1 MKQLLSE
8 LFKILCTLFDKLL
21 NFANESI
28 KTLHVFMKTR
38 ISNTL
43 FILLA
48 TLVALSGCT
57 NHYKYKIGVSQCVG
71 GAWRDKAN
79 VEMLSA
85 QHLYDNDVKVIIKNA
100 DNNNE
105 RQCLQIDS
113 LVDEGVDLLVVS
125 PNDYHAL
132 NGSLQRAR
140 EKNIPV
146 VFFDRTTALK
156 DYTAYIGGDNVEAG
170 RKMAEYAAML
180 CRDSVKTEG
189 RRPIVL
195 EMSGPA
201 DMSPAVQ
208 RHSGFSETMKQFP
221 SIEYHHVP
229 GQWSYD
235 DCKRIMQRWLKDGK
249 NVDIVFCH
257 SDFVF
262 FGAYEAAKEFHKEHD
277 IRFLGIDGLPGEGID
292 AIQNGQLAASYIYPT
307 HGEEVI
313 ALAVRILEGK
323 PFERVNNLKSFVI
336 TPQNVADISLS
347 SNSLMKQNQ
356 YLATIQ
362 SKLETYLGF
371 YHIQRALLIVSML
384 VILLLAVAV
393 FTTWRAVRATR
404 RANRRMRELNDEQTR
419 FFTNASHQL
428 RTPLTLIA
436 GPVNQLAAG
445 KGDSQQLIDIIKRNV
460 EQLQRLVSDVLLFR
474 RENRATIDDST
485 ATTDE
490 QLIASQKS
498 VQESR
503 HDTLINDN
511 ADELATVLI
520 VDDNTDMR
528 AYLRTLLLD
537 RYYVIEAADGQSGLK
552 LAVESVPDIVV
563 SDVMM
568 PVMDGLTFCTRL
580 KQHEATS
587 HIPVLLLTARS
598 SEQQHIEGLQT
609 GADIYMTKP
618 FSADLLLANIAS
630 LLANRQKLRQLF
642 KAQNLSSEQ
651 PTIQNSKLK
660 TQNSP
665 SPDRRFLDTF
675 LKAMEKHMSN
685 TNLKI
690 EDLGDEVGLS
700 RVQLY
705 RKVKALTG
713 MTPVEILRETR
724 LKRAMQ
730 LLKTTDKTVSEIAN
744 EVGFATPGYFS
755 SCFKKQYDKYP
766 TDIREEMK
774 V

>member
-1 MKQLLSE
+1 
-8 LFKILCTLFDKLL
+8 
-21 NFANESI
+21 
-28 KTLHVFMKTR
+28 MKTKTY
-38 ISNTL
+38 NTL
-43 FILLA
+43 YIMLAVLILA
-48 TLVALSGCT
+48 TGCT
-57 NHYKYKIGVSQCVG
+57 SNYKYKIGVSQCVG
-71 GAWRDKAN
+71 GRWREKAN
-79 VEMLSA
+79 IEMLSA
-85 QHLYDNDVKVIIKNA
+85 QHLYDTDVKVIIKDA
-100 DNNNE
+100 DNSNE
-105 RQCLQIDS
+105 RQCQQIDS
-113 LVDEGVDLLVVS
+113 LVDESVDLLVVS

-140 EKNIPV
+140 NKNIPII
-146 VFFDRTTALK
+146 FFDRTTAMK
-156 DYTAYIGGDNVEAG
+156 DYTAYIGGDNIEAG

-189 RRPIVL
+189 RQPIVL
-195 EMSGPA
+195 EMTGPLEI
-201 DMSPAVQ
+201 SPAAQ
-208 RHSGFSETMKQFP
+208 RHKGFSEAI
-221 SIEYHHVP
+221 SRYSDIDYHHVP
-229 GQWSYD
+229 SKWSYD
-235 DCKRIMQRWLKDGK
+235 DCKRIMQEWLKEGK
-249 NVDIVFCH
+249 TVDVVFCH
-257 SDFVF
+257 SDLAAI
-262 FGAYEAAKEFHKEHD
+262 GAYEAAKKFHKERD
-277 IRFLGIDGLPGEGID
+277 IHFIGIDGLPGEGID
-292 AIQNGQLAASYIYPT
+292 AVQKGQLSASYIYPT

-313 ALAVRILEGK
+313 ALALRILEGK
-323 PFERVNNLKSFVI
+323 PFERVNNMKSFVV

-371 YHIQRALLIVSML
+371 YHIQRSLLIVAFL

-393 FTTWRAVRATR
+393 ATTWRAVKVTR

-436 GPVNQLAAG
+436 GPINQLAEG
-445 KGDSQQLIDIIKRNV
+445 KGDKQQLIDIIQRNV
-460 EQLQRLVSDVLLFR
+460 GQLQRLISDVLLFR
-474 RENRATIDDST
+474 RENRATVDDTT
-485 ATTDE
+485 ATTNE
-490 QLIASQKS
+490 QLTASRKS
-498 VQESR
+498 VQDCR
-503 HDTLINDN
+503 HDILVNNN

-520 VDDNTDMR
+520 VDDNADMR

-598 SEQQHIEGLQT
+598 SEQQYIEGLQT
-609 GADIYMTKP
+609 GADMYMTKP
-618 FSADLLLANIAS
+618 FSAELLLANIAS

-642 KAQNLSSEQ
+642 K
-651 PTIQNSKLK
+651 
-660 TQNSP
+660 TQNSSSELP
-665 SPDRRFLDTF
+665 TILALASGKSRAQHSTSISPDRRFLDTF
-675 LKAMEKHMSN
+675 LKAMDKHMSN

-690 EDLGDEVGLS
+690 EVIGDEIGLS

-713 MTPVEILRETR
+713 MTPIEILRETR

>member
-1 MKQLLSE
+1 
-8 LFKILCTLFDKLL
+8 
-21 NFANESI
+21 
-28 KTLHVFMKTR
+28 MKTKTY
-38 ISNTL
+38 NTL

-48 TLVALSGCT
+48 TLILATGCT
-57 NHYKYKIGVSQCVG
+57 SNYKYKIGVSQCVG
-71 GAWRDKAN
+71 GRWREKAN
-79 VEMLSA
+79 IEMLSA
-85 QHLYDNDVKVIIKNA
+85 QHLYDTDVKVIIKNA
-100 DNNNE
+100 DNSNE

-113 LVDEGVDLLVVS
+113 LINEGVDLLVVS

-132 NGSLQRAR
+132 NSSLQHAR
-140 EKNIPV
+140 DKNIPII
-146 VFFDRTTALK
+146 FFDRTTAMK

-180 CRDSVKTEG
+180 CRDSVKTDG

-195 EMSGPA
+195 EMSGPS
-201 DMSPAVQ
+201 DMSPAVE
-208 RHSGFSETMKQFP
+208 RHSGFSETMKQYP

-257 SDFVF
+257 SDFVV

-292 AIQNGQLAASYIYPT
+292 AVQKGQLSASYIYPT

-313 ALAVRILEGK
+313 ALALRILEGK
-323 PFERVNNLKSFVI
+323 PFERVNNMKSFVV

-371 YHIQRALLIVSML
+371 YHIQRSLLIVAFL

-393 FTTWRAVRATR
+393 ATTWRAVKVTR

-436 GPVNQLAAG
+436 GPINQLAEG
-445 KGDSQQLIDIIKRNV
+445 KGDKQQLIDIIQRNV
-460 EQLQRLVSDVLLFR
+460 EQLQRLISDVLLFR
-474 RENRATIDDST
+474 RENRATVDDTT
-485 ATTDE
+485 ATTNE
-490 QLIASQKS
+490 QLTASRKS
-498 VQESR
+498 VQDCR
-503 HDTLINDN
+503 HDIIVNNN

-520 VDDNTDMR
+520 VDDNADMR

-598 SEQQHIEGLQT
+598 SEQQYIEGLQT
-609 GADIYMTKP
+609 GADMYMTKP

-642 KAQNLSSEQ
+642 KTQNLSSAL
-651 PTIQNSKLK
+651 PTTSQHSTLN
-660 TQNSP
+660 TQHSTSI

-675 LKAMEKHMSN
+675 LKAMDKHMSN

-690 EDLGDEVGLS
+690 EVIGDEIGLS

-713 MTPVEILRETR
+713 MTPIEILRETR

-766 TDIREEMK
+766 TDVREEMK

>member
-1 MKQLLSE
+1 M
-8 LFKILCTLFDKLL
+8 IH
-21 NFANESI
+21 
-28 KTLHVFMKTR
+28 KTY
-38 ISNTL
+38 NTL
-43 FILLA
+43 FII
-48 TLVALSGCT
+48 LVALLTLTGCSS
-57 NHYKYKIGVSQCVG
+57 HYKYKIGVSQCVG
-71 GAWRDKAN
+71 GRWREKAN
-79 VEMLSA
+79 NEMLAA
-85 QHLYDNDVKVIIKNA
+85 QHLYDNDVKVVIKNA

-132 NGSLQRAR
+132 DRSLQRAR
-140 EKNIPV
+140 KKNIPI
-146 VFFDRTTALK
+146 VFFDRITAMK
-156 DYTAYIGGDNVEAG
+156 DYAAYIGGDNVEAG
-170 RKMAEYAAML
+170 RMMGEYAAML
-180 CRDSVKTEG
+180 CRDSVVTDG
-189 RRPIVL
+189 RRPVVL
-195 EMSGPA
+195 EMTGPLEI
-201 DMSPAVQ
+201 SPATQ
-208 RHSGFSETMKQFP
+208 RHAGFSNAVSNHS
-221 SIEYHHVP
+221 SIDYRHVP
-229 GQWSYD
+229 SLWSYD
-235 DCKRIMQRWLKDGK
+235 DCKRIMRQWIKDGK
-249 NVDIVFCH
+249 DVDIVFCH
-257 SDFVF
+257 SDLAAM
-262 FGAYEAAKEFHKEHD
+262 GAYDAAKELHKERD
-277 IRFLGIDGLPGEGID
+277 IRFLGIDALPGEGID
-292 AIQNGQLAASYIYPT
+292 AVEQGRLSASYVYPT

-313 ALAVRILEGK
+313 ALALRILEGK
-323 PFERVNNLKSFVI
+323 PYERINNMKSIVI
-336 TPQNVADISLS
+336 TPQNVAEISLS
-347 SNSLMKQNQ
+347 SLSLMKQNQ

-371 YHIQRALLIVSML
+371 YRIQRSLLAVSLL

-393 FTTWRAVRATR
+393 FTTWRAIRAIR
-404 RANRRMRELNDEQTR
+404 RANRRMREMNDEQTR

-436 GPVNQLAAG
+436 GPVSQLAEG
-445 KGDSQQLIDIIKRNV
+445 KGDAQQLVGIIQRNV
-460 EQLQRLVSDVLLFR
+460 EQLQRIVSDVLLFR
-474 RENRATIDDST
+474 RENRATMDDST
-485 ATTDE
+485 VATDE
-490 QLIASQKS
+490 QLMASRKA
-498 VQESR
+498 VLESR

-520 VDDNTDMR
+520 VDDNADMR

-537 RYYVIEAADGQSGLK
+537 CYYVIEAADGQSGLK

-598 SEQQHIEGLQT
+598 SEQQYIEGLQT
-609 GADIYMTKP
+609 GADMYMTKP
-618 FSADLLLANIAS
+618 FSVDLLLANIAS

-642 KAQNLSSEQ
+642 KADKETDHPVIAE
-651 PTIQNSKLK
+651 PTA
-660 TQNSP
+660 
-665 SPDRRFLDTF
+665 SPDRRFLDAF
-675 LKAMEKHMSN
+675 LKAMEKHMGN

-766 TDIREEMK
+766 TDIREKLK

>member
-1 MKQLLSE
+1 M
-8 LFKILCTLFDKLL
+8 
-21 NFANESI
+21 
-28 KTLHVFMKTR
+28 
-38 ISNTL
+38 
-43 FILLA
+43 
-48 TLVALSGCT
+48 
-57 NHYKYKIGVSQCVG
+57 
-71 GAWRDKAN
+71 
-79 VEMLSA
+79 
-85 QHLYDNDVKVIIKNA
+85 
-100 DNNNE
+100 
-105 RQCLQIDS
+105 
-113 LVDEGVDLLVVS
+113 
-125 PNDYHAL
+125 
-132 NGSLQRAR
+132 
-140 EKNIPV
+140 
-146 VFFDRTTALK
+146 
-156 DYTAYIGGDNVEAG
+156 
-170 RKMAEYAAML
+170 
-180 CRDSVKTEG
+180 
-189 RRPIVL
+189 
-195 EMSGPA
+195 
-201 DMSPAVQ
+201 
-208 RHSGFSETMKQFP
+208 
-221 SIEYHHVP
+221 
-229 GQWSYD
+229 
-235 DCKRIMQRWLKDGK
+235 
-249 NVDIVFCH
+249 
-257 SDFVF
+257 
-262 FGAYEAAKEFHKEHD
+262 
-277 IRFLGIDGLPGEGID
+277 
-292 AIQNGQLAASYIYPT
+292 
-307 HGEEVI
+307 I
-313 ALAVRILEGK
+313 ALALRILEGK
-323 PFERVNNLKSFVI
+323 PFKRTNNLKSIVV
-336 TPQNVADISLS
+336 TPQNVADIALS
-347 SNSLMKQNQ
+347 SHSLQKQNS

-362 SKLETYLGF
+362 TKLETYLGF
-371 YHIQRALLIVSML
+371 YHIQRALLIVSLL

-436 GPVNQLAAG
+436 GPVKQLAEG
-445 KGDSQQLIDIIKRNV
+445 KGDRQQLVGIVQRNV

-474 RENRATIDDST
+474 RENSATVDDTT

-490 QLIASQKS
+490 QLLASRKA

-511 ADELATVLI
+511 AEELATVLI
-520 VDDNTDMR
+520 VDDNADMR

-568 PVMDGLTFCTRL
+568 PVMDGLAFCTRL
-580 KQHEATS
+580 KHHEATS

-598 SEQQHIEGLQT
+598 SEQQCIEGLQT

-642 KAQNLSSEQ
+642 NTQNL
-651 PTIQNSKLK
+651 N
-660 TQNSP
+660 TQNLNTTPSQHSTFNTQHSTSP

-690 EDLGDEVGLS
+690 EDLGGEVGLS

-766 TDIREEMK
+766 TDVREEMK

>member
-1 MKQLLSE
+1 
-8 LFKILCTLFDKLL
+8 
-21 NFANESI
+21 
-28 KTLHVFMKTR
+28 MKTKTY
-38 ISNTL
+38 NTL
-43 FILLA
+43 YIMLAVLILA
-48 TLVALSGCT
+48 TGCT
-57 NHYKYKIGVSQCVG
+57 SNYKYKIGVSQCVG
-71 GAWRDKAN
+71 GRWREKAN
-79 VEMLSA
+79 IEMLSA
-85 QHLYDNDVKVIIKNA
+85 QHLYDTDVKVIIKNA
-100 DNNNE
+100 DNSNE

-113 LVDEGVDLLVVS
+113 LINEGVDLLVVS

-140 EKNIPV
+140 EKNIPI
-146 VFFDRTTALK
+146 VFFDRTTAMK
-156 DYTAYIGGDNVEAG
+156 DYTAYIGGDNIEAG

-189 RRPIVL
+189 RQPIVL
-195 EMSGPA
+195 EMTGPLEI
-201 DMSPAVQ
+201 SPAAQ
-208 RHSGFSETMKQFP
+208 RHKGFSEAI
-221 SIEYHHVP
+221 SRYSDIDYHHVP
-229 GQWSYD
+229 SKWSYD
-235 DCKRIMQRWLKDGK
+235 DCKRIMQEWLKEGK
-249 NVDIVFCH
+249 TVDVVFCH
-257 SDFVF
+257 SDLAAI
-262 FGAYEAAKEFHKEHD
+262 GAYEAAKEFHKERD
-277 IRFLGIDGLPGEGID
+277 IHFIGIDGLPGEGID
-292 AIQNGQLAASYIYPT
+292 AVQKGQLSASYIYPT

-313 ALAVRILEGK
+313 ALALRILEGK
-323 PFERVNNLKSFVI
+323 PFERVNNMKSFVV

-371 YHIQRALLIVSML
+371 YHSQRSLLIVAFL

-393 FTTWRAVRATR
+393 ATTWRAVKVTR

-436 GPVNQLAAG
+436 GPINQLAEG
-445 KGDSQQLIDIIKRNV
+445 KGDKQQLIDIIQRNV
-460 EQLQRLVSDVLLFR
+460 GQLQRLISDVLLFR
-474 RENRATIDDST
+474 RENRATVDDTT
-485 ATTDE
+485 ATTNE
-490 QLIASQKS
+490 QLTASRKS
-498 VQESR
+498 VQDCR
-503 HDTLINDN
+503 HDILVNNN

-520 VDDNTDMR
+520 VDDNADMR

-598 SEQQHIEGLQT
+598 SEQQYIEGLQT
-609 GADIYMTKP
+609 GADMYMTKP

-642 KAQNLSSEQ
+642 KAQNSLSEL
-651 PTIQNSKLK
+651 PTIQHS
-660 TQNSP
+660 TSI

-675 LKAMEKHMSN
+675 LKAMDKHMSN

-690 EDLGDEVGLS
+690 EVIGDEIGLS

-713 MTPVEILRETR
+713 MTPIEILRETR

-766 TDIREEMK
+766 TDVREEMK

>member
-1 MKQLLSE
+1 
-8 LFKILCTLFDKLL
+8 
-21 NFANESI
+21 
-28 KTLHVFMKTR
+28 MKTKTY
-38 ISNTL
+38 NTL
-43 FILLA
+43 FIMLAVLILA
-48 TLVALSGCT
+48 TGCT
-57 NHYKYKIGVSQCVG
+57 SNYKYKIGVSQCVG
-71 GAWRDKAN
+71 GRWREKAN
-79 VEMLSA
+79 IEMLSA
-85 QHLYDNDVKVIIKNA
+85 QHLYDTDVKVIIKDA
-100 DNNNE
+100 DNSNE
-105 RQCLQIDS
+105 RQCQQIDS
-113 LVDEGVDLLVVS
+113 LVDESVDLLVVS

-140 EKNIPV
+140 NKNIPII
-146 VFFDRTTALK
+146 FFDRTTAMK
-156 DYTAYIGGDNVEAG
+156 DYTAYIGGDNIEAG

-189 RRPIVL
+189 RQPIVL
-195 EMSGPA
+195 EMTGPLEI
-201 DMSPAVQ
+201 SPAAQ
-208 RHSGFSETMKQFP
+208 RHKGFSEAI
-221 SIEYHHVP
+221 SRYSDIDYHHVP
-229 GQWSYD
+229 SKWSYD
-235 DCKRIMQRWLKDGK
+235 DCKRIMQEWLKEGK
-249 NVDIVFCH
+249 TVDVVFCH
-257 SDFVF
+257 SDLAAI
-262 FGAYEAAKEFHKEHD
+262 GAYEAAKKFHKERD
-277 IRFLGIDGLPGEGID
+277 IHFIGIDGLPGEGID
-292 AIQNGQLAASYIYPT
+292 AVQKRQLSASYIYPT

-313 ALAVRILEGK
+313 ALALRILEGK
-323 PFERVNNLKSFVI
+323 TFERVNNMKSFVV

-371 YHIQRALLIVSML
+371 YHIQRSLLIVAFL

-393 FTTWRAVRATR
+393 ATTWRAVKVTR

-436 GPVNQLAAG
+436 GPINQLAEG
-445 KGDSQQLIDIIKRNV
+445 KGDKQQLIDIIQRNV
-460 EQLQRLVSDVLLFR
+460 GQLQRLISDVLLFR
-474 RENRATIDDST
+474 RENRATVDDTT
-485 ATTDE
+485 ATTNE
-490 QLIASQKS
+490 QLTASRKS
-498 VQESR
+498 VQDCR
-503 HDTLINDN
+503 HDILVNNN

-520 VDDNTDMR
+520 VDDNADMR

-598 SEQQHIEGLQT
+598 SEQQYIEGLQT
-609 GADIYMTKP
+609 GADMYMTKP
-618 FSADLLLANIAS
+618 FSAELLLANIAS

-642 KAQNLSSEQ
+642 K
-651 PTIQNSKLK
+651 
-660 TQNSP
+660 TQNSSSELP
-665 SPDRRFLDTF
+665 TILALASGKSRAQHSTSISPDRRFLDTF
-675 LKAMEKHMSN
+675 LKAMDKHMSN

-690 EDLGDEVGLS
+690 EVIGDEIGLS

-713 MTPVEILRETR
+713 MTPIEILRETR

-766 TDIREEMK
+766 TDVREEMK

>member
-1 MKQLLSE
+1 MNNK
-8 LFKILCTLFDKLL
+8 
-21 NFANESI
+21 
-28 KTLHVFMKTR
+28 VY
-38 ISNTL
+38 NTL
-43 FILLA
+43 FILLVTLLTA
-48 TLVALSGCT
+48 TGCT
-57 NHYKYKIGVSQCVG
+57 TNYKYKIGVSQCVG
-71 GAWRDKAN
+71 GRWREKAN
-79 VEMLSA
+79 IEMRSA
-85 QHLYDNDVKVIIKNA
+85 QHLYDTDVKVIIKNA
-100 DNNNE
+100 DNNND
-105 RQCLQIDS
+105 RQCRQIDS

-125 PNDYHAL
+125 PNDFHAL

-140 EKNIPV
+140 NKNIPI
-146 VFFDRTTALK
+146 VFFDRTTALN

-195 EMSGPA
+195 EMTGPLEI
-201 DMSPAVQ
+201 SPAAQ
-208 RHSGFSETMKQFP
+208 RHKGFSEAISRETY
-221 SIEYHHVP
+221 IDYHHVP
-229 GQWSYD
+229 SKWSYD
-235 DCKRIMQRWLKDGK
+235 DCKRIMRQWLKDGK
-249 NVDIVFCH
+249 TADVVFCH
-257 SDFVF
+257 SDLAAV
-262 FGAYEAAKEFHKEHD
+262 GAYEAAKELHKEHE

-292 AIQNGQLAASYIYPT
+292 AVQNGQLAASYIYPT

-313 ALAVRILEGK
+313 ALALRILEGK
-323 PFERVNNLKSFVI
+323 PYERTNNMKSFVV
-336 TPQNVADISLS
+336 TPQNVADVALS

-356 YLATIQ
+356 HLATIQ

-371 YHIQRALLIVSML
+371 FHIQRALLVVSML
-384 VILLLAVAV
+384 IIVLLVVAV

-460 EQLQRLVSDVLLFR
+460 EQLQRLVGDVLLFR

-490 QLIASQKS
+490 QLMASRKA

-503 HDTLINDN
+503 HDTLINEN

-520 VDDNTDMR
+520 VDDNADMR

-609 GADIYMTKP
+609 GADMYMTKP

-630 LLANRQKLRQLF
+630 LLANRLKLRQLF
-642 KAQNLSSEQ
+642 NAQNSQSEQ
-651 PTIQNSKLK
+651 PS
-660 TQNSP
+660 TQHSTLNTQHSP

-705 RKVKALTG
+705 RKVKALMG

-724 LKRAMQ
+724 LKRAMT

-766 TDIREEMK
+766 TDVREELK

>member
-1 MKQLLSE
+1 MK
-8 LFKILCTLFDKLL
+8 
-21 NFANESI
+21 A
-28 KTLHVFMKTR
+28 R

-43 FILLA
+43 FILFA
-48 TLVALSGCT
+48 TLVTLSGCT
-57 NHYKYKIGVSQCVG
+57 TNYKYKIGVSQCVG
-71 GAWRDKAN
+71 GRWREKAN

-100 DNNNE
+100 DNNE

-140 EKNIPV
+140 EKNIPI

-170 RKMAEYAAML
+170 RKMAEYAVLL
-180 CRDSVKTEG
+180 CRDSVKTDG
-189 RRPIVL
+189 RRPVVL
-195 EMSGPA
+195 EMTGPLA
-201 DMSPAVQ
+201 ISPAAQ
-208 RHSGFSETMKQFP
+208 RHAGFSEVISNNP
-221 SIEYHHVP
+221 SIDYRHLP
-229 GQWSYD
+229 SQWSYD
-235 DCKRIMQRWLKDGK
+235 DCKRIMREWLENGK
-249 NVDIVFCH
+249 AVDVVFCH
-257 SDFVF
+257 SDLAAV
-262 FGAYEAAKEFHKEHD
+262 GAYEAAKELHKERE
-277 IRFLGIDGLPGEGID
+277 IRFLCIDGLPGEGLD
-292 AIQNGQLAASYIYPT
+292 AVQNGQLAASYIYPT

-313 ALAVRILEGK
+313 ALALRILEGK
-323 PFERVNNLKSFVI
+323 PFERTNNQKSIVV
-336 TPQNVADISLS
+336 TPQNVADIALS
-347 SNSLMKQNQ
+347 CSSLMKQNR

-371 YHIQRALLIVSML
+371 YHLQRTLLAVAFL

-393 FTTWRAVRATR
+393 FTTWRAVKATR

-436 GPVNQLAAG
+436 GPINQLAEG
-445 KGDSQQLIDIIKRNV
+445 KGDRQQLVGIVQRNV

-474 RENRATIDDST
+474 SENSATVDDT
-485 ATTDE
+485 TVITDE
-490 QLIASQKS
+490 QLLASRKA

-511 ADELATVLI
+511 AEELATVLI
-520 VDDNTDMR
+520 VDDNADMR

-568 PVMDGLTFCTRL
+568 PVMDGLAFCTRL

-642 KAQNLSSEQ
+642 N
-651 PTIQNSKLK
+651 
-660 TQNSP
+660 TQHLTTTPSQHSTSP

-766 TDIREEMK
+766 TDVREEMK

>member
-1 MKQLLSE
+1 
-8 LFKILCTLFDKLL
+8 
-21 NFANESI
+21 
-28 KTLHVFMKTR
+28 MKTKTYH
-38 ISNTL
+38 TL
-43 FILLA
+43 LILLA
-48 TLVALSGCT
+48 TLTLATSCT
-57 NHYKYKIGVSQCVG
+57 INYKYKIGVSQCVG
-71 GAWRDKAN
+71 GRWRDKAN
-79 VEMLSA
+79 IEMLSA
-85 QHLYDNDVKVIIKNA
+85 QHLYDTDVKVIIKDA
-100 DNNNE
+100 DNSNE
-105 RQCLQIDS
+105 RQCQQIDS

-140 EKNIPV
+140 NKNIPI
-146 VFFDRTTALK
+146 VFYDRTTALN

-195 EMSGPA
+195 EMSGPS

-208 RHSGFSETMKQFP
+208 RHSGFSETMKQYP

-257 SDFVF
+257 SDFVV

-445 KGDSQQLIDIIKRNV
+445 KGDSQQLIDIVKRNV

-474 RENRATIDDST
+474 RENSATIDDST

-520 VDDNTDMR
+520 VDDNADMR

-609 GADIYMTKP
+609 GADMYMTKP

-630 LLANRQKLRQLF
+630 LLANRLKLRQLF
-642 KAQNLSSEQ
+642 NAQNSQSEQ
-651 PTIQNSKLK
+651 PS
-660 TQNSP
+660 TQHSTLNTQHSP

>member
-1 MKQLLSE
+1 
-8 LFKILCTLFDKLL
+8 
-21 NFANESI
+21 
-28 KTLHVFMKTR
+28 MKTQTYH
-38 ISNTL
+38 TL
-43 FILLA
+43 LILLA
-48 TLVALSGCT
+48 TLTLATSCT
-57 NHYKYKIGVSQCVG
+57 TNYKYKIGVSQCVG
-71 GAWRDKAN
+71 GRWRDKAN
-79 VEMLSA
+79 IEMLSA
-85 QHLYDNDVKVIIKNA
+85 QHLYDTDVKVIIKDA
-100 DNNNE
+100 DNSNE
-105 RQCLQIDS
+105 RQCQQIDS

-140 EKNIPV
+140 NKNIPI
-146 VFFDRTTALK
+146 VFYDRTTALN

-189 RRPIVL
+189 RQPIVL
-195 EMSGPA
+195 EMTGPLEI
-201 DMSPAVQ
+201 SPAAQ
-208 RHSGFSETMKQFP
+208 RHKGFSEAI
-221 SIEYHHVP
+221 SRYSDIDYHHVP
-229 GQWSYD
+229 SKWSYD
-235 DCKRIMQRWLKDGK
+235 DCKRIMQEWLKEGK
-249 NVDIVFCH
+249 TVDVVFCH
-257 SDFVF
+257 SDLAAI
-262 FGAYEAAKEFHKEHD
+262 GAYEAAKKFHKERD
-277 IRFLGIDGLPGEGID
+277 IHFIGIDGLPGEGID
-292 AIQNGQLAASYIYPT
+292 AVQKGQLSASYIYPT

-313 ALAVRILEGK
+313 ALALRILEGK
-323 PFERVNNLKSFVI
+323 TFERVNNMKSFVV

-371 YHIQRALLIVSML
+371 YHIQRSLLIVAFL

-393 FTTWRAVRATR
+393 ATTWRAVKVTR

-436 GPVNQLAAG
+436 GPINQLAEG
-445 KGDSQQLIDIIKRNV
+445 KGDKQQLIDIIQRNV
-460 EQLQRLVSDVLLFR
+460 GQLQRLISDVLLFR
-474 RENRATIDDST
+474 RENRATVDDTT
-485 ATTDE
+485 ATTNE
-490 QLIASQKS
+490 QLTASRKS
-498 VQESR
+498 VQDCR
-503 HDTLINDN
+503 HDILVNNN

-520 VDDNTDMR
+520 VDDNADMR
-528 AYLRTLLLD
+528 TYLRTLLLD

-598 SEQQHIEGLQT
+598 SEQQYIEGLQT
-609 GADIYMTKP
+609 GADMYMTKP
-618 FSADLLLANIAS
+618 FSAELLLANIAS

-642 KAQNLSSEQ
+642 K
-651 PTIQNSKLK
+651 
-660 TQNSP
+660 TQNSSSELP
-665 SPDRRFLDTF
+665 TILALASGKSRAQHSTSISPDRRFLDTF
-675 LKAMEKHMSN
+675 LKAMDKHMSN

-690 EDLGDEVGLS
+690 EVIGDEIGLS

-713 MTPVEILRETR
+713 MTPIEILRETR

-766 TDIREEMK
+766 TDVREEMK

>member
-1 MKQLLSE
+1 
-8 LFKILCTLFDKLL
+8 
-21 NFANESI
+21 
-28 KTLHVFMKTR
+28 MKTKTY
-38 ISNTL
+38 NTL
-43 FILLA
+43 FIMLAVLILA
-48 TLVALSGCT
+48 TGCT
-57 NHYKYKIGVSQCVG
+57 SNYKYKIGVSQCVG
-71 GAWRDKAN
+71 GRWREKAN
-79 VEMLSA
+79 IEMISA
-85 QHLYDNDVKVIIKNA
+85 QHLYDTDVKVIIKDA
-100 DNNNE
+100 DNSNE
-105 RQCLQIDS
+105 RQCQQIDS
-113 LVDEGVDLLVVS
+113 LVDESVDLLVVS

-140 EKNIPV
+140 NKNIPII
-146 VFFDRTTALK
+146 FFDRTTAMK
-156 DYTAYIGGDNVEAG
+156 DYTAYIGGDNIEAG

-189 RRPIVL
+189 RQPIVL
-195 EMSGPA
+195 EMTGPLEI
-201 DMSPAVQ
+201 SPAAQ
-208 RHSGFSETMKQFP
+208 RHKGFSEAI
-221 SIEYHHVP
+221 SRYSDIDYHHVP
-229 GQWSYD
+229 SKWSYD
-235 DCKRIMQRWLKDGK
+235 DCKCIMQEWLKEGK
-249 NVDIVFCH
+249 TVDVVFCH
-257 SDFVF
+257 SDLAAI
-262 FGAYEAAKEFHKEHD
+262 GAYEAAKEFHKERD
-277 IRFLGIDGLPGEGID
+277 IHFIGIDGLPGEGID
-292 AIQNGQLAASYIYPT
+292 AVQKGQLSASYIYPT

-313 ALAVRILEGK
+313 ALALRILEGK
-323 PFERVNNLKSFVI
+323 TFERVNNMKSFVV

-371 YHIQRALLIVSML
+371 YHIQRSLLIVAFL

-393 FTTWRAVRATR
+393 ATTWRAVKVTR

-436 GPVNQLAAG
+436 GPINQLAEG
-445 KGDSQQLIDIIKRNV
+445 KGDKQQLIDIIQRNV
-460 EQLQRLVSDVLLFR
+460 GQLQRLISDVLLFR
-474 RENRATIDDST
+474 RENRATVDDTT
-485 ATTDE
+485 ATTNE
-490 QLIASQKS
+490 QLMTSRKS
-498 VQESR
+498 VQDCR
-503 HDTLINDN
+503 HDILVNNN

-520 VDDNTDMR
+520 VDDNADMR

-598 SEQQHIEGLQT
+598 SEKQYIEGLQT
-609 GADIYMTKP
+609 GADMYMTKP
-618 FSADLLLANIAS
+618 FSAELLLANIAS
-630 LLANRQKLRQLF
+630 LLANRQKLRQRF
-642 KAQNLSSEQ
+642 KAQNSSSEL
-651 PTIQNSKLK
+651 PTILALASGKSRAQHS
-660 TQNSP
+660 TSI

-675 LKAMEKHMSN
+675 LKAMDKHMSN

-690 EDLGDEVGLS
+690 EVIGDEIGLS

-713 MTPVEILRETR
+713 MTPIEILRETR

-766 TDIREEMK
+766 TDVREEMK

>member
-1 MKQLLSE
+1 
-8 LFKILCTLFDKLL
+8 
-21 NFANESI
+21 
-28 KTLHVFMKTR
+28 MKTKTY
-38 ISNTL
+38 NTL
-43 FILLA
+43 YIMLAVLILA
-48 TLVALSGCT
+48 TGCT
-57 NHYKYKIGVSQCVG
+57 SNYKYKIGVSQCVG
-71 GAWRDKAN
+71 GRWREKAN
-79 VEMLSA
+79 IEMLSA
-85 QHLYDNDVKVIIKNA
+85 QHLYDTDVKVIIKNA
-100 DNNNE
+100 DNSNE

-113 LVDEGVDLLVVS
+113 LINEGVDLLVVS

-140 EKNIPV
+140 EKNIPI
-146 VFFDRTTALK
+146 VFFDRTTAMK
-156 DYTAYIGGDNVEAG
+156 DYTAYIGGDNIEAG

-189 RRPIVL
+189 RQPIVL
-195 EMSGPA
+195 EMTGPLEI
-201 DMSPAVQ
+201 SPAAQ
-208 RHSGFSETMKQFP
+208 RHKGFSEAI
-221 SIEYHHVP
+221 SRYSDIDYHHVP
-229 GQWSYD
+229 SKWSYD
-235 DCKRIMQRWLKDGK
+235 DCKRIMQEWLKEGK
-249 NVDIVFCH
+249 TVDVVFCH
-257 SDFVF
+257 SDLAAI
-262 FGAYEAAKEFHKEHD
+262 GAYEAAKKFHKERD
-277 IRFLGIDGLPGEGID
+277 IHFIGIDGLPGEGID
-292 AIQNGQLAASYIYPT
+292 AVQKGQLSASYIYPT

-313 ALAVRILEGK
+313 ALALRILEGK
-323 PFERVNNLKSFVI
+323 PFERVNNMKSFVV

-371 YHIQRALLIVSML
+371 YHIQRSLLIVAFL

-393 FTTWRAVRATR
+393 ATTWRAVKVTR

-436 GPVNQLAAG
+436 GPINQLAEG
-445 KGDSQQLIDIIKRNV
+445 KGDKQQLIDIIQRNV
-460 EQLQRLVSDVLLFR
+460 GQLQRLISDVLLFR
-474 RENRATIDDST
+474 RENRATVDDTT
-485 ATTDE
+485 ATTNE
-490 QLIASQKS
+490 QLTASRKS
-498 VQESR
+498 VQDCR
-503 HDTLINDN
+503 HDILVNNN

-520 VDDNTDMR
+520 VDDNADMR

-598 SEQQHIEGLQT
+598 SEQQYIEGLQT
-609 GADIYMTKP
+609 GADMYMTKP

-642 KAQNLSSEQ
+642 KAQNSLSEL
-651 PTIQNSKLK
+651 PTIQHSTLNTQHSKLN
-660 TQNSP
+660 TQHSTSI

-675 LKAMEKHMSN
+675 LKAMDKHMSN

-690 EDLGDEVGLS
+690 EVIGDEIGLS

-713 MTPVEILRETR
+713 MTPIEILRETR

>member
-1 MKQLLSE
+1 MK
-8 LFKILCTLFDKLL
+8 
-21 NFANESI
+21 A
-28 KTLHVFMKTR
+28 KTY
-38 ISNTL
+38 NTL
-43 FILLA
+43 FIMLAVLILA
-48 TLVALSGCT
+48 TGCT
-57 NHYKYKIGVSQCVG
+57 SNYKYKIGVSQCVG
-71 GAWRDKAN
+71 GRWREKAN
-79 VEMLSA
+79 IEMLSA
-85 QHLYDNDVKVIIKNA
+85 QHLYDTDVKVIIKNA
-100 DNNNE
+100 DNRNE

-113 LVDEGVDLLVVS
+113 LINEGVDLLVVS

-140 EKNIPV
+140 EKNIPI
-146 VFFDRTTALK
+146 VFFDRTTAMK
-156 DYTAYIGGDNVEAG
+156 DYTAYIGGDNIEAG

-180 CRDSVKTEG
+180 CRDSVRTEG
-189 RRPIVL
+189 RQPIVL
-195 EMSGPA
+195 EMTGPLEI
-201 DMSPAVQ
+201 SPAAQ
-208 RHSGFSETMKQFP
+208 RHKGFSEAI
-221 SIEYHHVP
+221 SRYSYIDYHHVP
-229 GQWSYD
+229 SKWSYD
-235 DCKRIMQRWLKDGK
+235 DCKRIMQEWLKEGK
-249 NVDIVFCH
+249 TVDVVFCH
-257 SDFVF
+257 SDLAAI
-262 FGAYEAAKEFHKEHD
+262 GAYEAAKKFHKERD
-277 IRFLGIDGLPGEGID
+277 IHFIGIDGLPGEGID
-292 AIQNGQLAASYIYPT
+292 AVQKGQLSASYIYPT

-313 ALAVRILEGK
+313 ALALRILEGK
-323 PFERVNNLKSFVI
+323 PFERVNNMKSFVV

-371 YHIQRALLIVSML
+371 YHIQRSLLIVAFL

-393 FTTWRAVRATR
+393 ATTWRAVKVTR

-436 GPVNQLAAG
+436 GPINQLAEG
-445 KGDSQQLIDIIKRNV
+445 KGDKQQLIDIIQRNV
-460 EQLQRLVSDVLLFR
+460 EQLQRLISNVLLFR
-474 RENRATIDDST
+474 RENRATVDDTT
-485 ATTDE
+485 ATTNE
-490 QLIASQKS
+490 QLTASRKS
-498 VQESR
+498 VQDCR
-503 HDTLINDN
+503 HDILVNNN

-520 VDDNTDMR
+520 VDDNADMR

-598 SEQQHIEGLQT
+598 SEQQYIEGLQT
-609 GADIYMTKP
+609 GADMYMTKP
-618 FSADLLLANIAS
+618 FSAELLLANIAS

-642 KAQNLSSEQ
+642 K
-651 PTIQNSKLK
+651 
-660 TQNSP
+660 TQNSSSELP
-665 SPDRRFLDTF
+665 TILALASGKSRAQHSTSISPDRRFLDAF
-675 LKAMEKHMSN
+675 LKAMDKHMSN

-690 EDLGDEVGLS
+690 EVIGDEIGLS

-713 MTPVEILRETR
+713 MTPIEILRETR

-766 TDIREEMK
+766 TDVREEMK

>member
-1 MKQLLSE
+1 MLV
-8 LFKILCTLFDKLL
+8 T
-21 NFANESI
+21 
-28 KTLHVFMKTR
+28 
-38 ISNTL
+38 
-43 FILLA
+43 LLA
-48 TLVALSGCT
+48 VSGCSS
-57 NHYKYKIGVSQCVG
+57 HYKYKIGVSQCVG
-71 GAWRDKAN
+71 GRWREKAN

-85 QHLYDNDVKVIIKNA
+85 QHLYDNDVKVTIKDA
-100 DNNNE
+100 DNSNE
-105 RQCLQIDS
+105 RQCRQIDS

-132 NGSLQRAR
+132 DASLERAR
-140 EKNIPV
+140 KKNIPI

-156 DYTAYIGGDNVEAG
+156 DYAAYIGGDNVEAG
-170 RKMAEYAAML
+170 RKMGEYAAML
-180 CRDSVKTEG
+180 CRDSVKTDG

-195 EMSGPA
+195 EMTGPLEI
-201 DMSPAVQ
+201 SPAMQ
-208 RHSGFSETMKQFP
+208 RHKGFSEAMKHYP
-221 SIEYHHVP
+221 TVDYRHVP
-229 GQWSYD
+229 SQWSYD
-235 DCKRIMQRWLKDGK
+235 DCKRIMRQWIEEGK
-249 NVDIVFCH
+249 AVDVVFCH
-257 SDFVF
+257 SDLAAM
-262 FGAYEAAKEFHKEHD
+262 GAYDAAKELNKERD

-292 AIQNGQLAASYIYPT
+292 AIQQGRLDASYVYPT

-313 ALAVRILEGK
+313 ALALRILEGK
-323 PFERVNNLKSFVI
+323 PYERINNMKSIVI
-336 TPQNVADISLS
+336 TPQNVAEISLS
-347 SNSLMKQNQ
+347 SLSLMKQNQ

-371 YHIQRALLIVSML
+371 YRIQRSLLAVSLL

-393 FTTWRAVRATR
+393 FTTWRAIRAIR
-404 RANRRMRELNDEQTR
+404 RANRRMREMNDEQTR

-436 GPVNQLAAG
+436 GPVSQLAEG
-445 KGDSQQLIDIIKRNV
+445 KGDAQQLVGIIQRNV
-460 EQLQRLVSDVLLFR
+460 EQLQRIVSDVLLFR
-474 RENRATIDDST
+474 RENRATMDDST
-485 ATTDE
+485 VATDE
-490 QLIASQKS
+490 QLMASRKA
-498 VQESR
+498 VLESR

-520 VDDNTDMR
+520 VDDNADMR

-537 RYYVIEAADGQSGLK
+537 CYYVIEAADGQSGLK

-598 SEQQHIEGLQT
+598 SEQQYIEGLQT
-609 GADIYMTKP
+609 GADMYMTKP
-618 FSADLLLANIAS
+618 FSVDLLLANIAS

-642 KAQNLSSEQ
+642 KADKETDHPVIAE
-651 PTIQNSKLK
+651 PTA
-660 TQNSP
+660 
-665 SPDRRFLDTF
+665 SPDRRFLDAF
-675 LKAMEKHMSN
+675 LKAMEKHMGN
-685 TNLKI
+685 INLKI

-755 SCFKKQYDKYP
+755 SCFKKLYDKYP
-766 TDIREEMK
+766 TDVREELR

>member
-1 MKQLLSE
+1 MKPKTYHTLL
-8 LFKILCTLFDKLL
+8 
-21 NFANESI
+21 
-28 KTLHVFMKTR
+28 
-38 ISNTL
+38 
-43 FILLA
+43 ILLA
-48 TLVALSGCT
+48 TLTLATSCT
-57 NHYKYKIGVSQCVG
+57 INYKYKIGVSQCVG
-71 GAWRDKAN
+71 GRWRDKAN
-79 VEMLSA
+79 IEMLSA
-85 QHLYDNDVKVIIKNA
+85 QHLYDTDVKVIIKNA
-100 DNNNE
+100 DNSNE
-105 RQCLQIDS
+105 RQCRQIDS

-132 NGSLQRAR
+132 NKSLQRAHD
-140 EKNIPV
+140 KNIPI
-146 VFFDRTTALK
+146 VFYDRITAMN

-180 CRDSVKTEG
+180 CRDSVKAEG
-189 RRPIVL
+189 RRPY
-195 EMSGPA
+195 E
-201 DMSPAVQ
+201 
-208 RHSGFSETMKQFP
+208 
-221 SIEYHHVP
+221 
-229 GQWSYD
+229 

-249 NVDIVFCH
+249 NVDVVFCH
-257 SDFVF
+257 SDFVV

-323 PFERVNNLKSFVI
+323 PFERVNKLESFVI

-445 KGDSQQLIDIIKRNV
+445 NGDSQQLIDIIKRNV
-460 EQLQRLVSDVLLFR
+460 EQLQRLVGDVLLFR

-520 VDDNTDMR
+520 VDDNADMR

-568 PVMDGLTFCTRL
+568 PVMDGLTFCSRL

-598 SEQQHIEGLQT
+598 SEQQYIEGMQT
-609 GADIYMTKP
+609 GADMYMTKP
-618 FSADLLLANIAS
+618 FSADLLVANIAS

-642 KAQNLSSEQ
+642 KTQNLSSALPTANQHSTLNTQQ
-651 PTIQNSKLK
+651 PTS
-660 TQNSP
+660 T

-700 RVQLY
+700 RVQIY
-705 RKVKALTG
+705 RKVKALMG

>member
-1 MKQLLSE
+1 MAD
-8 LFKILCTLFDKLL
+8 I
-21 NFANESI
+21 
-28 KTLHVFMKTR
+28 
-38 ISNTL
+38 
-43 FILLA
+43 
-48 TLVALSGCT
+48 ALSS
-57 NHYKYKIGVSQCVG
+57 H
-71 GAWRDKAN
+71 
-79 VEMLSA
+79 
-85 QHLYDNDVKVIIKNA
+85 
-100 DNNNE
+100 
-105 RQCLQIDS
+105 
-113 LVDEGVDLLVVS
+113 
-125 PNDYHAL
+125 
-132 NGSLQRAR
+132 SLQ
-140 EKNIPV
+140 
-146 VFFDRTTALK
+146 
-156 DYTAYIGGDNVEAG
+156 
-170 RKMAEYAAML
+170 
-180 CRDSVKTEG
+180 
-189 RRPIVL
+189 
-195 EMSGPA
+195 
-201 DMSPAVQ
+201 
-208 RHSGFSETMKQFP
+208 
-221 SIEYHHVP
+221 
-229 GQWSYD
+229 
-235 DCKRIMQRWLKDGK
+235 
-249 NVDIVFCH
+249 
-257 SDFVF
+257 
-262 FGAYEAAKEFHKEHD
+262 
-277 IRFLGIDGLPGEGID
+277 
-292 AIQNGQLAASYIYPT
+292 
-307 HGEEVI
+307 
-313 ALAVRILEGK
+313 
-323 PFERVNNLKSFVI
+323 
-336 TPQNVADISLS
+336 
-347 SNSLMKQNQ
+347 KQNT
-356 YLATIQ
+356 YLSTIQ
-362 SKLETYLGF
+362 TKLETYLGF
-371 YHIQRALLIVSML
+371 YHIQRALLIVSLL

-436 GPVNQLAAG
+436 GPVNQLAEG
-445 KGDSQQLIDIIKRNV
+445 KGDRQQLVEIIKRNV
-460 EQLQRLVSDVLLFR
+460 EQLQRLVGDVLLFR
-474 RENRATIDDST
+474 RENNATVDDT
-485 ATTDE
+485 TVTTDE
-490 QLIASQKS
+490 QLQASRKA

-511 ADELATVLI
+511 AEELATVLI
-520 VDDNTDMR
+520 VDDNADMR

-568 PVMDGLTFCTRL
+568 PVMDGLAFCTRL

-642 KAQNLSSEQ
+642 K
-651 PTIQNSKLK
+651 
-660 TQNSP
+660 TQHLNTTPSQHSTLNTQHSTSP

-690 EDLGDEVGLS
+690 EDLGDEVGIS

-766 TDIREEMK
+766 TDVREEMK

>member
-1 MKQLLSE
+1 
-8 LFKILCTLFDKLL
+8 
-21 NFANESI
+21 
-28 KTLHVFMKTR
+28 
-38 ISNTL
+38 
-43 FILLA
+43 
-48 TLVALSGCT
+48 
-57 NHYKYKIGVSQCVG
+57 
-71 GAWRDKAN
+71 
-79 VEMLSA
+79 MLSA

-140 EKNIPV
+140 EKNIPI

-156 DYTAYIGGDNVEAG
+156 DYSYIGGDNVEAG
-170 RKMAEYAAML
+170 RKMAEYAVLL
-180 CRDSVKTEG
+180 CRDSVKTDG

-195 EMSGPA
+195 EMTGPLA
-201 DMSPAVQ
+201 ISPAAQ
-208 RHSGFSETMKQFP
+208 RHAGFSEVISNNP
-221 SIEYHHVP
+221 SIDYRHLP
-229 GQWSYD
+229 SQWSYD
-235 DCKRIMQRWLKDGK
+235 DCKRIMREWLENGK
-249 NVDIVFCH
+249 AVDVVFCH
-257 SDFVF
+257 SDLAAV
-262 FGAYEAAKEFHKEHD
+262 GAYEAAKELHKERE
-277 IRFLGIDGLPGEGID
+277 IRFLGIDGLPGEGLD
-292 AIQNGQLAASYIYPT
+292 AVQNGQLAASYIYPT

-313 ALAVRILEGK
+313 ALALRILEGK
-323 PFERVNNLKSFVI
+323 PFERTNNQKSIVV
-336 TPQNVADISLS
+336 TPQNVADIALS
-347 SNSLMKQNQ
+347 SSSLMKQNS

-362 SKLETYLGF
+362 TKLETYLGF
-371 YHIQRALLIVSML
+371 YHIQRALLIVSLL

-393 FTTWRAVRATR
+393 FTTWRAVKATR

-436 GPVNQLAAG
+436 GPVNQLAEG
-445 KGDSQQLIDIIKRNV
+445 KGDRQQLVGIVQRNV

-474 RENRATIDDST
+474 RENSATVDDTT

-490 QLIASQKS
+490 QLLASRKA

-511 ADELATVLI
+511 AEELATVLI
-520 VDDNTDMR
+520 VDDNADMR

-642 KAQNLSSEQ
+642 NTQNLKTSILNTTPSQ
-651 PTIQNSKLK
+651 HLT

-766 TDIREEMK
+766 TDVREEMK

>member
-1 MKQLLSE
+1 MK
-8 LFKILCTLFDKLL
+8 
-21 NFANESI
+21 A
-28 KTLHVFMKTR
+28 KTY
-38 ISNTL
+38 NTL
-43 FILLA
+43 YIMLAVLILA
-48 TLVALSGCT
+48 TGCT
-57 NHYKYKIGVSQCVG
+57 SNYKYKIGVSQCVG
-71 GAWRDKAN
+71 GRWREKAN
-79 VEMLSA
+79 IEMLSA
-85 QHLYDNDVKVIIKNA
+85 QHLYDTDVKVIIKNA
-100 DNNNE
+100 DNSNE

-113 LVDEGVDLLVVS
+113 LINEGVDLLVVS

-140 EKNIPV
+140 EKNIPI
-146 VFFDRTTALK
+146 VFFDRTTAMK
-156 DYTAYIGGDNVEAG
+156 DYTAYIGGDNIEAG

-189 RRPIVL
+189 RQPIVL
-195 EMSGPA
+195 EMTGPLEI
-201 DMSPAVQ
+201 SPAAQ
-208 RHSGFSETMKQFP
+208 RHKGFSEAI
-221 SIEYHHVP
+221 SRYSDIDYHHVP
-229 GQWSYD
+229 SKWSYD
-235 DCKRIMQRWLKDGK
+235 DCKRIMQEWLKEGK
-249 NVDIVFCH
+249 TVDVVFCH
-257 SDFVF
+257 SDLAAI
-262 FGAYEAAKEFHKEHD
+262 GAYEAAKKFHKERD
-277 IRFLGIDGLPGEGID
+277 IHFIGIDGLPGEGID
-292 AIQNGQLAASYIYPT
+292 AVQKGQLSASYIYPT

-313 ALAVRILEGK
+313 ALALRILEGK
-323 PFERVNNLKSFVI
+323 PFERVNNMKSFVV

-371 YHIQRALLIVSML
+371 YHIQRSLLIVAFL

-393 FTTWRAVRATR
+393 ATTWRAVKVTR

-436 GPVNQLAAG
+436 GPINQLAEG
-445 KGDSQQLIDIIKRNV
+445 KGDKQQLIDIIQRNV
-460 EQLQRLVSDVLLFR
+460 GQLQRLISDVLLFR
-474 RENRATIDDST
+474 RENRATVDDTT
-485 ATTDE
+485 ATTNE
-490 QLIASQKS
+490 QLTASRKS
-498 VQESR
+498 VQDCR
-503 HDTLINDN
+503 HDILVNNNT
-511 ADELATVLI
+511 DELATVLI
-520 VDDNTDMR
+520 VDDNADMR

-598 SEQQHIEGLQT
+598 SEQQYIEGLQT
-609 GADIYMTKP
+609 GADMYMTKP

-642 KAQNLSSEQ
+642 KAQNSLSEL
-651 PTIQNSKLK
+651 PTIQHSTLN
-660 TQNSP
+660 TQHSTSI

-675 LKAMEKHMSN
+675 LKAMDKHMSN

-690 EDLGDEVGLS
+690 EVIGDEIGLS

-713 MTPVEILRETR
+713 MTPIEILRETR

-766 TDIREEMK
+766 TDVREEMK

>member
-1 MKQLLSE
+1 M
-8 LFKILCTLFDKLL
+8 IH
-21 NFANESI
+21 
-28 KTLHVFMKTR
+28 KTY
-38 ISNTL
+38 NTL
-43 FILLA
+43 FII
-48 TLVALSGCT
+48 LVALLALTGCSS
-57 NHYKYKIGVSQCVG
+57 HYKYKIGVSQCVG
-71 GAWRDKAN
+71 GRWREKAN
-79 VEMLSA
+79 NEMLSA

-132 NGSLQRAR
+132 DRSLQRAR
-140 EKNIPV
+140 KKNIPI
-146 VFFDRTTALK
+146 VFFDRITAMK
-156 DYTAYIGGDNVEAG
+156 DYAAYIGGENVEAG
-170 RKMAEYAAML
+170 RMMGEYAAML
-180 CRDSVKTEG
+180 CCDSVVTDG
-189 RRPIVL
+189 RRPVVL
-195 EMSGPA
+195 EMTGPLE
-201 DMSPAVQ
+201 MSPAMQ
-208 RHSGFSETMKQFP
+208 RHAGFSEAVADNP
-221 SIEYHHVP
+221 SIDYRHVP
-229 GQWSYD
+229 SDWSYD
-235 DCKRIMQRWLKDGK
+235 DCKRIMREWIEDGK
-249 NVDIVFCH
+249 DVDIVFCH
-257 SDFVF
+257 SDLAAL
-262 FGAYEAAKEFHKEHD
+262 GAYEAAKELHLERN

-292 AIQNGQLAASYIYPT
+292 AIQQGRLDASYVYPT

-313 ALAVRILEGK
+313 ALALRILEGK
-323 PFERVNNLKSFVI
+323 PYERINNMKSIVI
-336 TPQNVADISLS
+336 TPQNVAEISLS
-347 SNSLMKQNQ
+347 SLSLMKQNQ

-371 YHIQRALLIVSML
+371 YRIQRSLLAVSLL

-393 FTTWRAVRATR
+393 FTTWRA
-404 RANRRMRELNDEQTR
+404 NRRMREMNDEQTR
-419 FFTNASHQL
+419 FFTKASHQL

-436 GPVNQLAAG
+436 GPVSQLAEG
-445 KGDSQQLIDIIKRNV
+445 KGDAQQLVGIIQRNV
-460 EQLQRLVSDVLLFR
+460 EQLQRIVSDVLLFR
-474 RENRATIDDST
+474 RENRATMDDST
-485 ATTDE
+485 VATDE
-490 QLIASQKS
+490 QLMASRKA
-498 VQESR
+498 VLESR

-520 VDDNTDMR
+520 VDDNADMR

-537 RYYVIEAADGQSGLK
+537 CYYVIEAADGQSGLK

-598 SEQQHIEGLQT
+598 SEQQYIEGLQT
-609 GADIYMTKP
+609 GADMYMTKP
-618 FSADLLLANIAS
+618 FSVDLLLANIAS

-642 KAQNLSSEQ
+642 KADKETDHPVIAE
-651 PTIQNSKLK
+651 PTA
-660 TQNSP
+660 
-665 SPDRRFLDTF
+665 SPDRRFLDAF
-675 LKAMEKHMSN
+675 LKAMEKHMGN

-724 LKRAMQ
+724 LKRAMH

-766 TDIREEMK
+766 TDVREELR

>member
-1 MKQLLSE
+1 MKPKTYHTLL
-8 LFKILCTLFDKLL
+8 
-21 NFANESI
+21 
-28 KTLHVFMKTR
+28 
-38 ISNTL
+38 
-43 FILLA
+43 ILLA
-48 TLVALSGCT
+48 TLTLATSCT
-57 NHYKYKIGVSQCVG
+57 INYKYKIGVSQCVG
-71 GAWRDKAN
+71 GRWRDKAN
-79 VEMLSA
+79 IEMLSA
-85 QHLYDNDVKVIIKNA
+85 QHLYDTDVKVIIKNA
-100 DNNNE
+100 DNSNE
-105 RQCLQIDS
+105 RQCRQIDS

-132 NGSLQRAR
+132 NKSLQRAHD
-140 EKNIPV
+140 KNIPI
-146 VFFDRTTALK
+146 VFYDRITAMN

-180 CRDSVKTEG
+180 CRDSVKAEG

-195 EMSGPA
+195 EMSGPS

-208 RHSGFSETMKQFP
+208 RHSGFSETMKQYP

-229 GQWSYD
+229 GQWSYE

-249 NVDIVFCH
+249 NVDVVFCH
-257 SDFVF
+257 SDFVV

-323 PFERVNNLKSFVI
+323 PFERVNKLESFVI

-445 KGDSQQLIDIIKRNV
+445 NGDSQQLIDIIKRNM
-460 EQLQRLVSDVLLFR
+460 EQLQSLVGDVLLFR

-520 VDDNTDMR
+520 VDDNADMR

-568 PVMDGLTFCTRL
+568 PVMDGLTFCSRL

-598 SEQQHIEGLQT
+598 SEQQYIEGMQT
-609 GADIYMTKP
+609 GADMYMTKP
-618 FSADLLLANIAS
+618 FSADLLVANIAS

-642 KAQNLSSEQ
+642 KTQNLSSALPTANQHSTLNTQQ
-651 PTIQNSKLK
+651 PTS
-660 TQNSP
+660 T

-690 EDLGDEVGLS
+690 EDLGDEMGLS

-705 RKVKALTG
+705 RKVKALMG

>member
-1 MKQLLSE
+1 
-8 LFKILCTLFDKLL
+8 
-21 NFANESI
+21 
-28 KTLHVFMKTR
+28 
-38 ISNTL
+38 
-43 FILLA
+43 
-48 TLVALSGCT
+48 
-57 NHYKYKIGVSQCVG
+57 
-71 GAWRDKAN
+71 
-79 VEMLSA
+79 
-85 QHLYDNDVKVIIKNA
+85 
-100 DNNNE
+100 
-105 RQCLQIDS
+105 
-113 LVDEGVDLLVVS
+113 
-125 PNDYHAL
+125 
-132 NGSLQRAR
+132 
-140 EKNIPV
+140 
-146 VFFDRTTALK
+146 
-156 DYTAYIGGDNVEAG
+156 
-170 RKMAEYAAML
+170 MAEYAAML

-189 RRPIVL
+189 RQPIVL
-195 EMSGPA
+195 EMTGPLEI
-201 DMSPAVQ
+201 SPAAQ
-208 RHSGFSETMKQFP
+208 RHKGFSEAI
-221 SIEYHHVP
+221 SRYSDIDYHHVP
-229 GQWSYD
+229 SKWSYD
-235 DCKRIMQRWLKDGK
+235 DCKRIMQEWLKEGK
-249 NVDIVFCH
+249 TVDVVFCH
-257 SDFVF
+257 SDLAAI
-262 FGAYEAAKEFHKEHD
+262 GAYEAAKKFHKERD
-277 IRFLGIDGLPGEGID
+277 IHFIGIDGLPGEGID
-292 AIQNGQLAASYIYPT
+292 AVQKGQLSASYIYPT

-313 ALAVRILEGK
+313 ALALRILEGK
-323 PFERVNNLKSFVI
+323 PFERVNNMKSFVV

-371 YHIQRALLIVSML
+371 YHIQRSLLIVAFL

-393 FTTWRAVRATR
+393 ATTWRAVKVTR

-436 GPVNQLAAG
+436 GPINQLAEG
-445 KGDSQQLIDIIKRNV
+445 KGDKQQLIDIIQRNV
-460 EQLQRLVSDVLLFR
+460 GQLQRLISDVLLFR
-474 RENRATIDDST
+474 RENRATVDDTT
-485 ATTDE
+485 ATTNE
-490 QLIASQKS
+490 QLTASRKS
-498 VQESR
+498 VQDCR
-503 HDTLINDN
+503 HDILVNNN

-520 VDDNTDMR
+520 VDDNADMR

-598 SEQQHIEGLQT
+598 SEQQYIEGLQT
-609 GADIYMTKP
+609 GADMYMTKP
-618 FSADLLLANIAS
+618 FSAELLLANIAS

-642 KAQNLSSEQ
+642 K
-651 PTIQNSKLK
+651 
-660 TQNSP
+660 TQNSSSELP
-665 SPDRRFLDTF
+665 TILALASGKSRAQHSTSISPDRRFLDAF
-675 LKAMEKHMSN
+675 LKAMDKHMSN

-690 EDLGDEVGLS
+690 EVIGDEIGLS

-713 MTPVEILRETR
+713 MTPIEILRETR
-724 LKRAMQ
+724 LKRAIQ

-766 TDIREEMK
+766 TDVREEMK

>member
-1 MKQLLSE
+1 
-8 LFKILCTLFDKLL
+8 
-21 NFANESI
+21 
-28 KTLHVFMKTR
+28 MKTKTY
-38 ISNTL
+38 NTL
-43 FILLA
+43 FIMLAVLILA
-48 TLVALSGCT
+48 TGCT
-57 NHYKYKIGVSQCVG
+57 SNYKYKIGVSQCVG
-71 GAWRDKAN
+71 GRWREKAN
-79 VEMLSA
+79 IEMLSA
-85 QHLYDNDVKVIIKNA
+85 QHLYDTDVKVIIKNA
-100 DNNNE
+100 DNSNE

-113 LVDEGVDLLVVS
+113 LINEGVDLLVVS

-140 EKNIPV
+140 EKNIPI
-146 VFFDRTTALK
+146 VFFDRTTAMK
-156 DYTAYIGGDNVEAG
+156 DYTAYIGGDNIEAG

-189 RRPIVL
+189 RQPIVL
-195 EMSGPA
+195 EMTGPLEI
-201 DMSPAVQ
+201 SPAAQ
-208 RHSGFSETMKQFP
+208 RHKGFSEAI
-221 SIEYHHVP
+221 SRYSDIDYHHVP
-229 GQWSYD
+229 SKWSYD
-235 DCKRIMQRWLKDGK
+235 DCKCIMQEWLKEGK
-249 NVDIVFCH
+249 TVDVVFCH
-257 SDFVF
+257 SDLAAI
-262 FGAYEAAKEFHKEHD
+262 GAYEAAKEFHKERD
-277 IRFLGIDGLPGEGID
+277 IHFIGIDGLPGEGID
-292 AIQNGQLAASYIYPT
+292 AVQKGQLSASYIYPT

-313 ALAVRILEGK
+313 ALALRILEGK
-323 PFERVNNLKSFVI
+323 TFERVNNMKSFVV

-371 YHIQRALLIVSML
+371 YHIQRSLLIVAFL

-393 FTTWRAVRATR
+393 ATTWRAVKVTR

-436 GPVNQLAAG
+436 GPINQLAEG
-445 KGDSQQLIDIIKRNV
+445 KGDKQQLIDIIQRNV
-460 EQLQRLVSDVLLFR
+460 EQLQRLISDVLLFR
-474 RENRATIDDST
+474 RENRATVDDTT
-485 ATTDE
+485 ATTNE
-490 QLIASQKS
+490 QLTASRKS
-498 VQESR
+498 VQDCR
-503 HDTLINDN
+503 HDILVNNN

-520 VDDNTDMR
+520 VDDNADMR

-568 PVMDGLTFCTRL
+568 PVMDGLTFCTSL

-598 SEQQHIEGLQT
+598 SEQQYIEGLQT
-609 GADIYMTKP
+609 GADMYMTKP
-618 FSADLLLANIAS
+618 FSAELLLANIAS

-642 KAQNLSSEQ
+642 K
-651 PTIQNSKLK
+651 
-660 TQNSP
+660 TQNSSSELP
-665 SPDRRFLDTF
+665 TILALASGKSRAQHSTSISPDRRFLDTF
-675 LKAMEKHMSN
+675 LKAMDKHMSN

-690 EDLGDEVGLS
+690 EVIGDEIGLS

-713 MTPVEILRETR
+713 MTPIEILRETR

-766 TDIREEMK
+766 TDVREEMK

>member
-1 MKQLLSE
+1 MK
-8 LFKILCTLFDKLL
+8 
-21 NFANESI
+21 A
-28 KTLHVFMKTR
+28 R

-43 FILLA
+43 FILFA
-48 TLVALSGCT
+48 TLVTLSGCT
-57 NHYKYKIGVSQCVG
+57 TNYKYKIGVSQCVG
-71 GAWRDKAN
+71 GRWREKAN
-79 VEMLSA
+79 VEMFSA

-140 EKNIPV
+140 EKNIPI

-156 DYTAYIGGDNVEAG
+156 DYTVYIGGDNVEAG
-170 RKMAEYAAML
+170 RKMAEYAVLL
-180 CRDSVKTEG
+180 CRDSVKTDG

-195 EMSGPA
+195 EMTGPLA
-201 DMSPAVQ
+201 ISPAAQ
-208 RHSGFSETMKQFP
+208 RHAGFSEVISNNP
-221 SIEYHHVP
+221 SIDYRHLP
-229 GQWSYD
+229 SQWSYD
-235 DCKRIMQRWLKDGK
+235 DCKRIMREWLENGK
-249 NVDIVFCH
+249 AVDVVFCH
-257 SDFVF
+257 SDLAAV
-262 FGAYEAAKEFHKEHD
+262 GAYEAAKELHKERE
-277 IRFLGIDGLPGEGID
+277 IRFLGIDGLPGEGLD
-292 AIQNGQLAASYIYPT
+292 AVQNGQLAASYIYPT

-313 ALAVRILEGK
+313 ALALRILEGK
-323 PFERVNNLKSFVI
+323 PFERTNNQKSIVV
-336 TPQNVADISLS
+336 TPQNVADIALS
-347 SNSLMKQNQ
+347 SSSLMKQNR

-371 YHIQRALLIVSML
+371 YHLQRTLLAVAFL

-393 FTTWRAVRATR
+393 FTTWRAVKATR

-436 GPVNQLAAG
+436 GPVNQLAEG
-445 KGDSQQLIDIIKRNV
+445 KGDRQQLVGIVQRNV
-460 EQLQRLVSDVLLFR
+460 EQLQRLVGDVLLFR
-474 RENRATIDDST
+474 RENSATVDDT
-485 ATTDE
+485 TVTTDE
-490 QLIASQKS
+490 QLLASRKA

-511 ADELATVLI
+511 AEELATVLI
-520 VDDNTDMR
+520 VDDNADMR

-642 KAQNLSSEQ
+642 KTQNLNTQHLNTTPSPLGFCRLPEQ
-651 PTIQNSKLK
+651 EHLT

-766 TDIREEMK
+766 TDVREEMK

>member
-1 MKQLLSE
+1 
-8 LFKILCTLFDKLL
+8 
-21 NFANESI
+21 
-28 KTLHVFMKTR
+28 MKTKTY
-38 ISNTL
+38 NTL
-43 FILLA
+43 FIMLAVLILA
-48 TLVALSGCT
+48 TGCT
-57 NHYKYKIGVSQCVG
+57 SNYKYKIGVSQCVG
-71 GAWRDKAN
+71 GRWREKAN
-79 VEMLSA
+79 IEMLSA
-85 QHLYDNDVKVIIKNA
+85 QHLYDTDVKVIIKNA
-100 DNNNE
+100 DNRNE

-113 LVDEGVDLLVVS
+113 LINEGVDLLVVS

-132 NGSLQRAR
+132 NGSLQHAHD
-140 EKNIPV
+140 KNIPII
-146 VFFDRTTALK
+146 FFDRTTAMK
-156 DYTAYIGGDNVEAG
+156 DYTAYIGGDNIEAG

-189 RRPIVL
+189 RQPIVL
-195 EMSGPA
+195 EMTGPLEI
-201 DMSPAVQ
+201 SPAAQ
-208 RHSGFSETMKQFP
+208 RHKGFSEAI
-221 SIEYHHVP
+221 SRYSDIDYHHVP
-229 GQWSYD
+229 SKWSYD
-235 DCKRIMQRWLKDGK
+235 DCKRIMQEWLKEGK
-249 NVDIVFCH
+249 TVDVVFCH
-257 SDFVF
+257 SDLAAI
-262 FGAYEAAKEFHKEHD
+262 GAYEAAKKFHKERD
-277 IRFLGIDGLPGEGID
+277 IHFIGIDGLPGEGID
-292 AIQNGQLAASYIYPT
+292 AVQKGQLSASYIYPT

-313 ALAVRILEGK
+313 ALALRILEGK
-323 PFERVNNLKSFVI
+323 PFERVNNMKSFVV

-371 YHIQRALLIVSML
+371 YHIQRSLLIVAFL

-393 FTTWRAVRATR
+393 ATTWRAVKVTR
-404 RANRRMRELNDEQTR
+404 CANRRMRELNDEQTR

-436 GPVNQLAAG
+436 GPINQLAEG
-445 KGDSQQLIDIIKRNV
+445 KGDKQQLIDIIQRNV
-460 EQLQRLVSDVLLFR
+460 GQLQRLISDVLLFR
-474 RENRATIDDST
+474 RENRATVDDTT
-485 ATTDE
+485 ATTNE
-490 QLIASQKS
+490 QLMTSRKS
-498 VQESR
+498 VQDCR
-503 HDTLINDN
+503 HDILVNNN

-520 VDDNTDMR
+520 VDDNADMR

-598 SEQQHIEGLQT
+598 SEQQYIEGLQT
-609 GADIYMTKP
+609 GADMYMTKP
-618 FSADLLLANIAS
+618 FSAELLLANIAS

-642 KAQNLSSEQ
+642 K
-651 PTIQNSKLK
+651 
-660 TQNSP
+660 TQNSSSELP
-665 SPDRRFLDTF
+665 TILALASGKSRAQHSTSISPDRRFLDTF
-675 LKAMEKHMSN
+675 LKAMDKHMSN

-690 EDLGDEVGLS
+690 EVIGDEIGLS

-713 MTPVEILRETR
+713 MTPIEILRETR

-766 TDIREEMK
+766 TDVREEMK

>member
-1 MKQLLSE
+1 
-8 LFKILCTLFDKLL
+8 
-21 NFANESI
+21 
-28 KTLHVFMKTR
+28 MKTKTY
-38 ISNTL
+38 NTL
-43 FILLA
+43 YIMLAVLILA
-48 TLVALSGCT
+48 TGCT
-57 NHYKYKIGVSQCVG
+57 SNYKYKIGVSQCVG
-71 GAWRDKAN
+71 GRWREKAN
-79 VEMLSA
+79 IEMLSA
-85 QHLYDNDVKVIIKNA
+85 QHLYDTDVKVIIKNA
-100 DNNNE
+100 DNSNE

-113 LVDEGVDLLVVS
+113 LINEGVDLLVVS

-140 EKNIPV
+140 EKNIPI
-146 VFFDRTTALK
+146 VFFDRTTAMK
-156 DYTAYIGGDNVEAG
+156 DYTAYIGGDNIEAG

-189 RRPIVL
+189 RQPIVL
-195 EMSGPA
+195 EMTGPLEI
-201 DMSPAVQ
+201 SPAAQ
-208 RHSGFSETMKQFP
+208 RHKGFSEAI
-221 SIEYHHVP
+221 SRYSDIDYHHVP
-229 GQWSYD
+229 SKWSYD
-235 DCKRIMQRWLKDGK
+235 DCKRIMQEWLKEGK
-249 NVDIVFCH
+249 TVDVVFCH
-257 SDFVF
+257 SDLAAI
-262 FGAYEAAKEFHKEHD
+262 GAYEAAKKFHKERD
-277 IRFLGIDGLPGEGID
+277 IHFIGIDGLPGEGID
-292 AIQNGQLAASYIYPT
+292 AVQKGQLSASYIYPT
-307 HGEEVI
+307 HGEEII
-313 ALAVRILEGK
+313 ALALRILEGK
-323 PFERVNNLKSFVI
+323 PFERVNNMKSFIV

-371 YHIQRALLIVSML
+371 YHIQRSLLIVAFL

-393 FTTWRAVRATR
+393 ATTWRAVKVTR

-436 GPVNQLAAG
+436 GPINQLAEG
-445 KGDSQQLIDIIKRNV
+445 KGDKQQLIDIIQRNV
-460 EQLQRLVSDVLLFR
+460 EQLQRLISDVLLFR
-474 RENRATIDDST
+474 RENRATVDDTT
-485 ATTDE
+485 ATTNE
-490 QLIASQKS
+490 QLTASRKS
-498 VQESR
+498 VQDCR
-503 HDTLINDN
+503 HDIIVNNN

-520 VDDNTDMR
+520 VDDNADMR

-598 SEQQHIEGLQT
+598 SEQQYIEGLQT
-609 GADIYMTKP
+609 GADMYMTKP

-642 KAQNLSSEQ
+642 KSQNLSSAL
-651 PTIQNSKLK
+651 PTTSQHSTLN
-660 TQNSP
+660 TQHSTSI

-675 LKAMEKHMSN
+675 LKAMDKHMSN

-690 EDLGDEVGLS
+690 EVIGDEIGLS

-713 MTPVEILRETR
+713 MTPIEILRETR

-766 TDIREEMK
+766 TDVREEMK